1 MMVITSIRI
10 LTPVNRVQFNAVDVT
25 DQDLTTV
32 LSVRKTQSL
41 MQLLMSADVYS
52 TMNGVPPL

>member
-1 MMVITSIRI
+1 MMVITSIPI